1 MKDKFLDYDQDWPAI
16 KAKLDFLVDEENG
29 IDQRDAAMRSI
40 TILA

>member
-1 MKDKFLDYDQDWPAI
+1 MKDKFLDYDQDWPII
-16 KAKLDFLVDEENG
+16 KEKLVFLIDEEKG